1 MNYNNSPY
9 DAVGVSILEELFKQG
24 EELAPIDD
32 EPTPKKP
39 SLLKRVIHSLRD
51 HNQNLEASGIRS
63 RGEDCASP
71 KAI

>member
-9 DAVGVSILEELFKQG
+9 DAVGVSILGELFKQA
-24 EELAPIDD
+24 EEIAPIDD

-39 SLLKRVIHSLRD
+39 SLLKQVLHSLRD
-51 HNQNLEASGIRS
+51 HNQDGEAKDIRTDS
-63 RGEDCASP
+63 KDCASP

>member
-9 DAVGVSILEELFKQG
+9 DAIGVSILGELFKQA
-24 EELAPIDD
+24 EQIAPIDD
-32 EPTPKKP
+32 EPTLKKP
-39 SLLKRVIHSLRD
+39 SLLKRVIHCLRD
-51 HNQNLEASGIRS
+51 HQNTEVSGIRS